1 MGIGIIFG
9 LFGSLSCGS
18 WGDFVR
24 DYEADCLQKFFIC
37 LMWLVLLI
45 VAGDIL
51 ARLEYNLFQYYV
63 RFTINILSLI
73 LIENVSYHT
82 VFNNL
87 LQIILNCLKIN
98 QLAF

>member
-1 MGIGIIFG
+1 
-9 LFGSLSCGS
+9 
-18 WGDFVR
+18 
-24 DYEADCLQKFFIC
+24 LQKFFIC

>member
-37 LMWLVLLI
+37 LM
-45 VAGDIL
+45 
-51 ARLEYNLFQYYV
+51 
-63 RFTINILSLI
+63 
-73 LIENVSYHT
+73 
-82 VFNNL
+82 
-87 LQIILNCLKIN
+87 
-98 QLAF
+98 